1 MGEGD
6 PKYIA
11 HQTFFKSMILGLQE
25 NGFNISEKSFV
36 YDESIL
42 EDKIRNILSLNG
54 FNEHISNSLYS
65 KKDILLNKD
74 RKALEIVNPLSKD
87 MKYLRNYLLP
97 GLLKTISYNE
107 KRNLEFLK
115 TYEIGSTNK
124 YNSKLYNKSEE
135 LRELG
140 IIWTVNKTQHWK
152 HPLINDIFTIK
163 GEISRLFDLLNLS
176 SLEFIHK
183 NKKIESLKIK
193 LNKIDVGVLYK
204 IENKILKEYEIRNSA
219 YYCNIFIDKLNKV
232 IEEKNVYEPISNYP
246 SIIRDISIS
255 VNKKISN
262 DEIIKVVKNNGGEFL
277 KDIILFDFY
286 INEEDIKDNKSLAY
300 SLVFYSNE
308 RTLIDKDIDKVH
320 KKVLLSLKNQY
331 GIVQR

>member
-1 MGEGD
+1 M
-6 PKYIA
+6 
-11 HQTFFKSMILGLQE
+11 
-25 NGFNISEKSFV
+25 
-36 YDESIL
+36 
-42 EDKIRNILSLNG
+42 
-54 FNEHISNSLYS
+54 
-65 KKDILLNKD
+65 
-74 RKALEIVNPLSKD
+74 
-87 MKYLRNYLLP
+87 
-97 GLLKTISYNE
+97 
-107 KRNLEFLK
+107 
-115 TYEIGSTNK
+115 
-124 YNSKLYNKSEE
+124 
-135 LRELG
+135 
-140 IIWTVNKTQHWK
+140 
-152 HPLINDIFTIK
+152 
-163 GEISRLFDLLNLS
+163 
-176 SLEFIHK
+176 
-183 NKKIESLKIK
+183 
-193 LNKIDVGVLYK
+193 LYK

-308 RTLIDKDIDKVH
+308 RTLIDKDIDKVI
-320 KKVLLSLKNQY
+320 KKVLLSLKNKY